1 VQASVLASEPDD
13 RLEFVTAPELPGVE
27 QFRVDAVSRLWRWH
41 HETYTV
47 SSPPLPVHVEW
58 RYRSR
63 LHRTEPV
70 TVALME
76 PGELHVDVSKTDR
89 HERQR
94 VLFLSPE
101 FVDAAAREIGL
112 GPGTV
117 HWRDGQVVRPDLH
130 RELLRTHTALE
141 TDATVLERQTRVA
154 HVVERLVREHSDS
167 GPRVQPA
174 AAEPRA
180 VARARSLLLERWR
193 ENVSLDELVAAV
205 GIGRFRL
212 MRAFRATLGLPP
224 HAYQIRVRVARAMAM
239 IRTGVPLV
247 DVAGAAGF
255 TDQSHL
261 ARHFTR
267 VVGVTPGRY
276 RHAVR

>member
-1 VQASVLASEPDD
+1 MQASVLASEPDD

-47 SSPPLPVHVEW
+47 SSPQLPVHVEW
-58 RYRSR
+58 RYRTR
-63 LHRTEPV
+63 LHRTEPA

-76 PGELHVDVSKTDR
+76 PGEVHVDVSKANR
-89 HERQR
+89 HERLR
-94 VLFLSPE
+94 VLFLAPE
-101 FVDAAAREIGL
+101 VVDAAAREIGL
-112 GPGTV
+112 PTGTV
-117 HWRDGQVVRPDLH
+117 HWRDGHLVRPDLH
-130 RELLRTHTALE
+130 GELLRTHVALE
-141 TDATVLERQTRVA
+141 TDTTVLERQARVA
-154 HVVERLVREHSDS
+154 HVVGRLLSEYSDS
-167 GPRVQPA
+167 GPPMEPA
-174 AAEPRA
+174 RTEPRA

-193 ENVSLDELVAAV
+193 DNVSLDELVTAAE
-205 GIGRFRL
+205 IGRFRL

-247 DVAGAAGF
+247 DVAGATGF

-276 RHAVR
+276 RQAVR

>member
-1 VQASVLASEPDD
+1 VQASAFASEPTD
-13 RLEFVTAPELPGVE
+13 RIEFVTTPELPGIE
-27 QFRVDAVSRLWRWH
+27 QFRIDAVSRLWRWH

-47 SSPPLPVHVEW
+47 SSPPVPVHVEW

-63 LHRTEPV
+63 LHRTDPL

-76 PGELHVDVSKTDR
+76 PGEVHVEVSKADR

-94 VLFLSPE
+94 VLFLSPGL
-101 FVDAAAREIGL
+101 VDTAAREIGL

-117 HWRDGQVVRPDLH
+117 HWREGQLVRADVH
-130 RELLRTHTALE
+130 GELLRLHAALE
-141 TDATVLERQTRVA
+141 TDTTVLERQTRVA
-154 HVVERLVREHSDS
+154 HVVERLLSEHSDA

-174 AAEPRA
+174 RAEPGA
-180 VARARSLLLERWR
+180 VARARALLLERWR
-193 ENVSLDELVAAV
+193 DNVALDELVAAA

-247 DVAGAAGF
+247 DVAGATGF

-276 RHAVR
+276 RQAVR

>member
-1 VQASVLASEPDD
+1 MQAAVLASEPDD

-47 SSPPLPVHVEW
+47 SSPQLPVRVEW
-58 RYRSR
+58 RYRTR
-63 LHRTEPV
+63 LHRTEPA

-76 PGELHVDVSKTDR
+76 PGEVHVDVSKANR
-89 HERQR
+89 HERLR
-94 VLFLSPE
+94 VLFLAPE
-101 FVDAAAREIGL
+101 VIDAAAREIGL
-112 GPGTV
+112 PSGAV
-117 HWRDGQVVRPDLH
+117 HWRDGQVVRSDLH
-130 RELLRTHTALE
+130 RELLRTHAALE
-141 TDATVLERQTRVA
+141 TDTTVLERQTRVA
-154 HVVERLVREHSDS
+154 HVVERLLSECSDS
-167 GPRVQPA
+167 GPRVQYA
-174 AAEPRA
+174 GAEPRA

-193 ENVSLDELVAAV
+193 DKVSLDELVAAA

-247 DVAGAAGF
+247 EVAGATGF
-255 TDQSHL
+255 ADQSHL

-276 RHAVR
+276 RQAVR

>member
-1 VQASVLASEPDD
+1 MQASAFASEPGD
-13 RLEFVTAPELPGVE
+13 RIEFVTVPELPGVE
-27 QFRVDAVSRLWRWH
+27 QLRVDAVSRLWRWH

-47 SSPPLPVHVEW
+47 SSPPAPVHVEW
-58 RYRSR
+58 RYRSC

-76 PGELHVDVSKTDR
+76 PGEVHVDVSKANR
-89 HERQR
+89 RERLR
-94 VLFLSPE
+94 VLFLSPDL
-101 FVDAAAREIGL
+101 VDAAAREIGL
-112 GPGTV
+112 GTGTV
-117 HWRDGQVVRPDLH
+117 HWRDGQVVRPDIH
-130 RELLRTHTALE
+130 GQLLRTHAALE
-141 TDATVLERQTRVA
+141 GGTTVLERQTRVA
-154 HVVERLVREHSDS
+154 HVVERLLSEHSDS

-174 AAEPRA
+174 RAEPGA
-180 VARARSLLLERWR
+180 VARARAVLLERWR
-193 ENVSLDELVAAV
+193 DNVSLDELVAAA

-247 DVAGAAGF
+247 DVAGATGF

-276 RHAVR
+276 RQAVR

>member
-1 VQASVLASEPDD
+1 MQASVLASEPDD
-13 RLEFVTAPELPGVE
+13 RIEFVTTPELPGIE
-27 QFRVDAVSRLWRWH
+27 QFRIDAVSRLWRWH

-47 SSPPLPVHVEW
+47 SSPPVPVHVEW

-63 LHRTEPV
+63 LHHTEPV

-76 PGELHVDVSKTDR
+76 PGEVHVEVSKTDR

-101 FVDAAAREIGL
+101 LVDAAAREIGL

-117 HWRDGQVVRPDLH
+117 HWSEGQVVRPDLH
-130 RELLRTHTALE
+130 GQLLRTHAALE
-141 TDATVLERQTRVA
+141 TDTTVLERQTRVA
-154 HVVERLVREHSDS
+154 HVVERLLSEHSDS

-174 AAEPRA
+174 GAEPHA
-180 VARARSLLLERWR
+180 VARARILLLERWR
-193 ENVSLDELVAAV
+193 DNVSLDELVTAA

-224 HAYQIRVRVARAMAM
+224 HAYQIRIRVARAMAM

-247 DVAGAAGF
+247 EVADAAGF
-255 TDQSHL
+255 SDQSHL

-267 VVGVTPGRY
+267 VIGVTPGRY
-276 RHAVR
+276 RQAVR

>member
-1 VQASVLASEPDD
+1 MQASALASEPDD
-13 RLEFVTAPELPGVE
+13 RLEFVTTPELPGVE

-47 SSPPLPVHVEW
+47 SSPPLPVRVEW
-58 RYRSR
+58 RYRTR
-63 LHRTEPV
+63 LHRTEPA
-70 TVALME
+70 TIALME
-76 PGELHVDVSKTDR
+76 PGEVHVDVSKANR
-89 HERQR
+89 HERLR
-94 VLFLSPE
+94 VLFLAPE
-101 FVDAAAREIGL
+101 VVDVAAREIGL
-112 GPGTV
+112 PPGTL

-130 RELLRTHTALE
+130 RELLRAHAALE
-141 TDATVLERQTRVA
+141 TDTTVLERQTRLA
-154 HVVERLVREHSDS
+154 HVVERLLSEHSDS
-167 GPRVQPA
+167 GTRVQPA

-193 ENVSLDELVAAV
+193 DNVSLDELVAAA

-247 DVAGAAGF
+247 DVAAASGF

-276 RHAVR
+276 RQAVR

>member
-1 VQASVLASEPDD
+1 VQASAFASEPDD
-13 RLEFVTAPELPGVE
+13 RIEFVTTPELPGVE
-27 QFRVDAVSRLWRWH
+27 QFKVDAVSRLWRWH

-47 SSPPLPVHVEW
+47 SSPPAPVQVEW

-76 PGELHVDVSKTDR
+76 PGEVHVDVSKANR
-89 HERQR
+89 RERLR

-101 FVDAAAREIGL
+101 LIDAAAREIGL
-112 GPGTV
+112 GTGAV
-117 HWRDGQVVRPDLH
+117 HWRDGQVVRPDIH
-130 RELLRTHTALE
+130 GQLLRTHAALE
-141 TDATVLERQTRVA
+141 ADTTALERQTRVA
-154 HVVERLVREHSDS
+154 HVVERLLSEHSDS

-174 AAEPRA
+174 RTEPGT
-180 VARARSLLLERWR
+180 VARARAVLLDRWR
-193 ENVSLDELVAAV
+193 DNVSLDELVAAA

-212 MRAFRATLGLPP
+212 IRAFRATLGLPP

-247 DVAGAAGF
+247 DVAGASGF

-276 RHAVR
+276 RQAVR

>member
-1 VQASVLASEPDD
+1 VQASAFASEPDD
-13 RLEFVTAPELPGVE
+13 RIEFVTTPELPGVE
-27 QFRVDAVSRLWRWH
+27 QLMVDAVSRLWRWH
-41 HETYTV
+41 HETYTI
-47 SSPPLPVHVEW
+47 SSPPIPVHVEW
-58 RYRSR
+58 RYRTR
-63 LHRTEPV
+63 LHRTEPA

-76 PGELHVDVSKTDR
+76 PGEVHVDVSKANP
-89 HERQR
+89 HERLR
-94 VLFLSPE
+94 VLFLAPDL
-101 FVDAAAREIGL
+101 VDAAAREIGL

-130 RELLRTHTALE
+130 GQLLRTHAALE
-141 TDATVLERQTRVA
+141 TDTTVLERQTRVA
-154 HVVERLVREHSDS
+154 HVVERLLSEHSDS

-174 AAEPRA
+174 KDEPGA
-180 VARARSLLLERWR
+180 VARARAVLLERWR
-193 ENVSLDELVAAV
+193 DNVSLDELVAAA
-205 GIGRFRL
+205 GIGRYRL

-239 IRTGVPLV
+239 IRMGVPLV
-247 DVAGAAGF
+247 DVAGASGF

>member
-1 VQASVLASEPDD
+1 MQASVLASEPDD

-27 QFRVDAVSRLWRWH
+27 QLMVDAVSRLWRWH
-41 HETYTV
+41 HETYTI
-47 SSPPLPVHVEW
+47 SSPPIPVHVEW
-58 RYRSR
+58 RYRTR
-63 LHRTEPV
+63 LHRTEPA

-76 PGELHVDVSKTDR
+76 PGEVHVDVSKANP
-89 HERQR
+89 HERLR
-94 VLFLSPE
+94 VLFLAPDL
-101 FVDAAAREIGL
+101 VDAAAREIGL
-112 GPGTV
+112 PPGTV
-117 HWRDGQVVRPDLH
+117 HWCDGQVVRPDLH
-130 RELLRTHTALE
+130 RELLRTHAALE

-154 HVVERLVREHSDS
+154 HVVERLVSEHSDS